1 MTSYD
6 ITGTLLLSFIFEG
19 EQQDVLID
27 SGHIETDGCV
37 VWYINDQGLRFESIT
52 TANVVDVGLGLGVLR
67 LREGTVTP

>member
-27 SGHIETDGCV
+27 SGHVETDGCT
-37 VWYINDQGLRFESIT
+37 VWYLDDKGLRFESIT
-52 TANVVDVGLGLGVLR
+52 TSNVIDVGLVLGVLC
-67 LREGTVTP
+67 LRGDS